1 LPKRLSLGRFVQILT
16 GRGASADGE
25 STDPKQLAREAAE
38 HQAAAEAHLREV
50 RDIAQRL
57 KAQGLSFPGMDRM
70 ADFDQNDLDEVLK
83 LQDAAARASELKRV
97 SEAAERTL
105 EAQRKEEAK
114 VLEAAAR
121 YDDDLKK
128 CQQRVDDFDRQTRS
142 FSHLGLQALFDADPL
157 TVRRKAL
164 AALKDPKDPRDRN
177 QKIKALRDT
186 LSGVED
192 ICQLPDQAVE
202 FEKLSAEAS
211 RLIYAKK
218 EIVQEL
224 PRGASQRV
232 AQQLL
237 ADYSDRFDALDKVP
251 TLASVGTGSIG
262 LQALLQ
268 DLASLDLSAP
278 QTSEKRLKAMDSDLK
293 ALTATAA
300 ALPPSLAPAAT
311 KALADLQTR
320 IDSAVVGR
328 KPDGNAVEV
337 PVGQSKVVM
346 GGDELLRG
354 LQGAMKAFKAAM
366 ADPNSPER
374 KLLAMEGP
382 DKVLDELVAMHTQL
396 VAFGLPAP
404 KLSPAEMV
412 AIRRYTS
419 QDYKVMNEQR
429 LGLVQDPRAEFLNQT
444 CEAALE
450 KLPKYPKAAWPVFRL
465 ERAWDQS
472 VVDTRYKRGNTFTAG
487 VLWSTGAR
495 GSADVS
501 GSDTRGP
508 KFIHM
513 IFGQSGGDIAALSTK
528 PGEGSEDETGAKISK
543 RRAEK
548 RDVASGKGEVLFP
561 STARFKVTDRTD
573 PPGGKALL
581 QYDDNYTGVE
591 RIRTRL
597 KEL

>member
-1 LPKRLSLGRFVQILT
+1 LPKRLSLGRFVQILS
-16 GRGASADGE
+16 GRGGSADGE
-25 STDPKQLAREAAE
+25 SKDPKQLAREAAE
-38 HQAAAEAHLREV
+38 HQATAERLVRESHAT
-50 RDIAQRL
+50 IQRL
-57 KAQGLSFPGMDRM
+57 KAQGLSTPAVELATNYDEGRLKK
-70 ADFDQNDLDEVLK
+70 ALDLPDG
-83 LQDAAARASELKRV
+83 DARTQELALTVEALERALV
-97 SEAAERTL
+97 
-105 EAQRKEEAK
+105 AQRAEEAK
-114 VLEAAAR
+114 ILEAAAR
-121 YDDDLKK
+121 YDDDLDT
-128 CQQRVDDFDRQTRS
+128 CRRLIADFDGQTHS
-142 FSHLGLQALFDADPL
+142 FVHPGLQALLAPDLMA
-157 TVRRKAL
+157 VHRQQL
-164 AALKDPKDPRDRN
+164 AALADPGDPRSRS
-177 QKIKALRDT
+177 QKIKDLDGT
-186 LSGVED
+186 LSNVNT
-192 ICQLPDQAVE
+192 ICKLPEKADE
-202 FEKLSAEAS
+202 FEKLAAEVS
-211 RLIYAKK
+211 RQLYAGK
-218 EIVQEL
+218 ESVQGL
-224 PRGASQRV
+224 PRGASARV

-237 ADYSDRFDALDKVP
+237 SDYSDRFDTLDKVP
-251 TLASVGTGSIG
+251 TVASVENRITG
-262 LQALLQ
+262 LRVLLRE
-268 DLASLDLSAP
+268 LATLDLSAP
-278 QTSEKRLKAMDSDLK
+278 QTSEKRLKAMDSELK
-293 ALTATAA
+293 ALTAAAA
-300 ALPPSLAPAAT
+300 ALPSSLAPAAT
-311 KALADLQTR
+311 QALADLKTR
-320 IDSAVVGR
+320 IDSAVIGR
-328 KPDGNAVEV
+328 NPAGKAVEV

-354 LQGAMKAFKAAM
+354 LHGAMKAFKAAM

-374 KLLAMEGP
+374 KLLALEGP

-429 LGLVQDPRAEFLNQT
+429 LGLVKDDRAEFLNQT
-444 CEAALE
+444 CEVALE

-513 IFGQSGGDIAALSTK
+513 IFGESGRDIAALSTK
-528 PGEGSEDETGAKISK
+528 PGEGSEDQTGAKISK

-548 RDVASGKGEVLFP
+548 RDVVSGKGEVLFP
-561 STARFKVTDRTD
+561 STAQFKVTDRTD

-591 RIRTRL
+591 PIRTRL